1 MLKSQKGEKMA
12 KELRYF
18 EDYQLEQSGITTS
31 GFGTRTV
38 TEADLIN
45 FACITSDY
53 HRDHL
58 DRHYMANSI
67 YGVRV
72 AHGMLGSSLALGM
85 LALNCPHTVG
95 RDVPGAYLYSFDTN
109 YRKGIKLGDTI
120 AIRWRISEK
129 VENTDYAGFGIVQTS
144 YEVIDQ
150 DETSLYDGIASVLV
164 KKESFK
170 DAVLQL
176 KPGIPQEVEEFTPDP
191 EQDYYSEDYPIGKG
205 GITTGRTITEADI
218 INFAGLVGDYN
229 PLYVDAE
236 FAKQSTFGKRIAHPM
251 LVFTYIFGLWA
262 RERNKYRE
270 PKSNVAGHLSDKA
283 TFLVP
288 IRIGD
293 TIRCRFWTA
302 SSRVSRSRPEAGI
315 TVTQLQA
322 INQREEVV
330 QEGSVVLMIPSR
342 EGLQT
347 GKAA

>member
-1 MLKSQKGEKMA
+1 MA
-12 KELRYF
+12 KVYYF
-18 EDYQLEQSGITTS
+18 EDYQVGQSGITTS
-31 GFGTRTV
+31 GFGTRTI
-38 TEADLIN
+38 TEADLTH

-53 HRDHL
+53 HRNHL
-58 DRHYMANSI
+58 DHHYMANSI
-67 YGVRV
+67 YRVRV
-72 AHGMLGSSLALGM
+72 AHGVLGSSLALGM

-109 YRKGIKLGDTI
+109 YRGGIKLGDTI
-120 AIRWRISEK
+120 AIGWRISEK
-129 VENTDYAGFGIVQTS
+129 IESTDYKGFGLLKTF

-150 DETSLYDGIASVLV
+150 DETPLYDGIASVLV
-164 KKESFK
+164 RKESFK

-176 KPGIPQEVEEFTPDP
+176 KPGAPQEVEEFTPDP
-191 EQDYYSEDYPIGKG
+191 DQDYYSEDYPIGKG

-218 INFAGLVGDYN
+218 VNFAGLVGDYN

-236 FAKQSTFGKRIAHPM
+236 FAKQGMFGERIAHPM
-251 LVFTYIFGLWA
+251 QVFAYIFGLWA
-262 RERNKYRE
+262 RERSKYRE
-270 PKSNVAGHLSDKA
+270 PKSNVAGHLNDKA
-283 TFLVP
+283 TFLMPVK
-288 IRIGD
+288 IGD

-322 INQREEVV
+322 INQRGEVV

-342 EGLQT
+342 EGLQK